1 METGIQIAKMFLGL
15 AVVLGVLFGAQYA
28 LKRWGTRLRPAAADG
43 WVRVRARHALGPR
56 HSLVVVTVGEKH
68 YLLGLSPEGI
78 RLLTPIDPPRDPSPS
93 ASTALDPSAEK
104 RG

>member
-1 METGIQIAKMFLGL
+1 MFLGL

-43 WVRVRARHALGPR
+43 WVRVRSRHALGPR

-68 YLLGLSPEGI
+68 YLLALSPEGI
-78 RLLTPIDPPRDPSPS
+78 RLLTSIDPPRDPSPS
-93 ASTALDPSAEK
+93 TATALDPSAET

>member
-1 METGIQIAKMFLGL
+1 
-15 AVVLGVLFGAQYA
+15 
-28 LKRWGTRLRPAAADG
+28 
-43 WVRVRARHALGPR
+43 
-56 HSLVVVTVGEKH
+56 VVVTVGEKH